1 MALTQV
7 STSGIKDA
15 TIATADIANDAV
27 DGTKLANNI
36 DIAGT
41 LDVTSTATFDSDVSM
56 VEDLQIGTTG
66 SHTKYLRF
74 ADSTRVDAV
83 TMKVDN
89 SDDSDFD
96 IVNNKS
102 TGDITLATNS
112 AERMRITSVGRV
124 GI

>member
-66 SHTKYLRF
+66 SHTK
-74 ADSTRVDAV
+74 
-83 TMKVDN
+83 
-89 SDDSDFD
+89 
-96 IVNNKS
+96 
-102 TGDITLATNS
+102 
-112 AERMRITSVGRV
+112 
-124 GI
+124 